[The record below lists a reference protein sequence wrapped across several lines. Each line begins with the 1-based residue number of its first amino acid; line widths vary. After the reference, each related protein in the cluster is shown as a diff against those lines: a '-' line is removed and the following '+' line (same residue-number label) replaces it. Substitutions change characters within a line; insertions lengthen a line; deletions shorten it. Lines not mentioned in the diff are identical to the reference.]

1 MLANNKFSPYS
12 ASESWVGRWAYSDWY
27 IIGILLALCLF
38 GTLMMVSVGGY
49 ELALNHF
56 LKVILGFMVL
66 FFIIS
71 RPLEQIYWVA
81 YWVYFAGLFLL
92 LLVDIMGVIGLG
104 AKRWLNIGGFR
115 FQPSEIMKIALILAL
130 AKWYAYITPME
141 VKRARALLVPVLM
154 IMAPAILVMVQPD
167 LGTAMLIILTGA
179 VIMFLAGVPVMFFG
193 MAGFMGV
200 LISVPAWLYFL
211 KDYQKKRVL
220 TFLNPEHDPSGSGY
234 HILQSLISIG
244 SGGMFGKGFGKGS
257 QSYNEFLPEKH
268 TDFVFAVIN
277 EEFGFM
283 GAIFILGLQA
293 FLIIYVLLFVA
304 KMESVYGRLVSG
316 GVIGFYALHV
326 IINSGM
332 VMGVLPVVGV
342 PLPMLSFG
350 GTIMISILLGF
361 GLIITSKIDRNVR
374 IDKNLQ
380 YDGG

>member
-1 MLANNKFSPYS
+1 
-12 ASESWVGRWAYSDWY
+12 
-27 IIGILLALCLF
+27 
-38 GTLMMVSVGGY
+38 
-49 ELALNHF
+49 
-56 LKVILGFMVL
+56 
-66 FFIIS
+66 
-71 RPLEQIYWVA
+71 
-81 YWVYFAGLFLL
+81 
-92 LLVDIMGVIGLG
+92 MGVIGLG

-244 SGGMFGKGFGKGS
+244 SGGIFGKGFGKGS

-268 TDFVFAVIN
+268 TDFIFAVIN

-283 GAIFILGLQA
+283 GSIFILGLQA
-293 FLIIYVLLFVA
+293 FLIFYVLRFVA
-304 KMESVYGRLVSG
+304 QMESLYGRLVSG
-316 GVIGFYALHV
+316 GVIGFYTLHV
-326 IINSGM
+326 IINTGM
-332 VMGVLPVVGV
+332 VMGLLPVVGV

-350 GTIMISILLGF
+350 GTIMVSILLGF
-361 GLIITSKIDRNVR
+361 GLIITCIIDRNVR

>member
-1 MLANNKFSPYS
+1 M
-12 ASESWVGRWAYSDWY
+12 
-27 IIGILLALCLF
+27 
-38 GTLMMVSVGGY
+38 GGY